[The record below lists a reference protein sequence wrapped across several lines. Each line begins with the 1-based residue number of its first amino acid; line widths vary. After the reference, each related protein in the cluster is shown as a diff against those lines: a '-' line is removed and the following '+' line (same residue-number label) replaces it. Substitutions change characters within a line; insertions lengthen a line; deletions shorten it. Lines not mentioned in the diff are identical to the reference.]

1 MVIAGTNE
9 QGPIFTHNSD
19 GGAPLTAQRAPAS
32 LEPPG
37 RWYVLFTMTVVYAVN
52 IADRYVVST
61 LIEPIKHELALS
73 DSAVGFLT
81 GTALAIFYVTAGI
94 PLGVLADRV
103 NRRNMIA
110 WSLAAWSVMTSLC
123 GMAQSYLQLLLA
135 RIGVGI
141 GEAGGT
147 PPSQSIVADCFPAQ
161 LRAAAMS
168 IFAVGAAIG
177 ATLGSAGG
185 GWLNDAYG
193 WRNALIVFGLVG
205 LPISLLVRFTI
216 SEPQRGQLDGN
227 APPGRRHSLRETLQF
242 IWSQK
247 SLRHILAGATVLTFW
262 GWGTLWWTPAFLVRS
277 HEMSVGQAGALLAP
291 MHGIGGTTVMLL
303 TAWLMSRYG
312 RADARRQTWFI
323 ALTTLL
329 ATPTSILAYTTFSG
343 TSVAQL
349 LWLFVPITYLYIG
362 PTSGLIQN
370 LVYPGMRAQAFAVF
384 LFLAN
389 VANLV
394 VAPELIGLASDY
406 LASRIDDPRE
416 SLRYSLIFSACTGF
430 WAAYHY
436 YAAAH
441 SLSHDVERAAASRQG
456 TQ

>member
-1 MVIAGTNE
+1 MNTVESIAGERT
-9 QGPIFTHNSD
+9 
-19 GGAPLTAQRAPAS
+19 S
-32 LEPPG
+32 LLVSTRG
-37 RWYVLFTMTVVYAVN
+37 RWYVLFIMTVVYAVN

-110 WSLAAWSVMTSLC
+110 WSLAAWSVMTALC
-123 GMAQSYLQLLLA
+123 GLAQTYTQLLLA

-147 PPSQSIVADCFPAQ
+147 PPSQSIVADRFPSQ

-185 GWLNDAYG
+185 GWLSDEFG
-193 WRNALIVFGLVG
+193 WRGALLVFGLVG
-205 LPISLLVRFTI
+205 LPVALVVRFTL
-216 SEPQRGQLDGN
+216 SEPRRGQLDAYPLQTSG
-227 APPGRRHSLRETLQF
+227 ATLSETLRF
-242 IWSQK
+242 MWSQK
-247 SLRHILAGATVLTFW
+247 SLVHILAGLTVLTFW
-262 GWGTLWWTPAFLVRS
+262 GWGTLWWTPSFLVRS
-277 HEMSVGQAGALLAP
+277 HGMSVGKAGALLGP
-291 MHGIGGTTVMLL
+291 MHGIGGTAVMLL
-303 TAWLMSRYG
+303 TAWFMARYG
-312 RADARRQTWFI
+312 RFDARRQTWFI

-329 ATPTSILAYTTFSG
+329 TTPPSIFAYATSSQATAMLMFWI
-343 TSVAQL
+343 
-349 LWLFVPITYLYIG
+349 FVPITYLYIG
-362 PTSGLIQN
+362 PTSGLVQN
-370 LVYPGMRAQAFAVF
+370 LVLPGMRAQAFAVV

-394 VAPELIGLASDY
+394 IAPELIGIASDY
-406 LASRIDDPRE
+406 LAPRIEDARQ
-416 SLRYSLIFSACTGF
+416 SLRYALIVSTLTGF

-436 YAAAH
+436 YAAARN
-441 SLSHDVERAAASRQG
+441 LPDDLARAGASSPAAI
-456 TQ
+456 T

>member
-1 MVIAGTNE
+1 MRRLAK
-9 QGPIFTHNSD
+9 
-19 GGAPLTAQRAPAS
+19 
-32 LEPPG
+32 G
-37 RWYVLFTMTVVYAVN
+37 RWYVLFVMTVVYAVN

-110 WSLAAWSVMTSLC
+110 WSLAAWSVMTALC
-123 GMAQSYLQLLLA
+123 GLAQSYVQLLLA

-185 GWLNDAYG
+185 GWLSDEYG
-193 WRNALIVFGLVG
+193 WRSALIVFGLVG
-205 LPISLLVRFTI
+205 LPIALLVRFTV
-216 SEPQRGQLDGN
+216 SEPRRGQLDGDP
-227 APPGRRHSLRETLQF
+227 AQTSGTTLRETLRF
-242 IWSQK
+242 IGSQK
-247 SLRHILAGATVLTFW
+247 SLVHILAGATVLTFW

-277 HEMSVGQAGALLAP
+277 HELSVGQAGALLGP
-291 MHGIGGTTVMLL
+291 MHGIGGTAVMLL
-303 TAWLMSRYG
+303 TAWFMARYG
-312 RADARRQTWFI
+312 RADARRQAWFI

-329 ATPTSILAYTTFSG
+329 TTLPSILAYTTVSPA
-343 TSVAQL
+343 TATL
-349 LWLFVPITYLYIG
+349 LFWIFVPITYLYIG

-370 LVYPGMRAQAFAVF
+370 LVFPGMRAQAFAVL
-384 LFLAN
+384 LFVAN

-394 VAPELIGLASDY
+394 IAPELIGLASDF
-406 LASRIDDPRE
+406 LAQRIEDPRQ
-416 SLRYSLIFSACTGF
+416 SLRYALIASAFTGF

-436 YAAAH
+436 YAAVRY
-441 SLSHDVERAAASRQG
+441 LPRDLERVGAQAPTVTS
-456 TQ
+456 

>member
-1 MVIAGTNE
+1 M
-9 QGPIFTHNSD
+9 
-19 GGAPLTAQRAPAS
+19 
-32 LEPPG
+32 
-37 RWYVLFTMTVVYAVN
+37 MTVVYAVN

-61 LIEPIKHELALS
+61 LIEPIKHDLALS

-110 WSLAAWSVMTSLC
+110 LSLTAWSVMTSLC
-123 GMAQSYLQLLLA
+123 GMAQSYMQLLLA

-147 PPSQSIVADCFPAQ
+147 PPSQSIVADSFPAQ

-185 GWLNDAYG
+185 GWLSDEYG
-193 WRNALIVFGLVG
+193 WRGALIVFGLVG
-205 LPISLLVRFTI
+205 LPVAILVRFTMR
-216 SEPQRGQLDGN
+216 EPRRGQLDGGL
-227 APPGRRHSLRETLQF
+227 AEIRAITLRATLQF
-242 IWSQK
+242 IWAQK
-247 SLRHILAGATVLTFW
+247 SLRHIFAGATVLTFW
-262 GWGTLWWTPAFLVRS
+262 GWGTMWWTPAFLVRS
-277 HEMSVGQAGALLAP
+277 HEMSVGQAGSLLAP
-291 MHGIGGTTVMLL
+291 MHGIGGTAIMLL
-303 TAWLMSRYG
+303 TAWFMSSYG
-312 RADARRQTWFI
+312 RADARRQAWFI
-323 ALTTLL
+323 AVTTLFT
-329 ATPTSILAYTTFSG
+329 TPPSILAYMASSQETVT
-343 TSVAQL
+343 QL
-349 LWLFVPITYLYIG
+349 FWIFVPIIYLYIG

-394 VAPELIGLASDY
+394 IAPELIGIASDY
-406 LASRIDDPRE
+406 LAARIEDPRQ
-416 SLRYSLIFSACTGF
+416 SLRYALIASACTGF

-436 YAAAH
+436 YAAARY
-441 SLSHDVERAAASRQG
+441 LRQDLERVATPRS
-456 TQ
+456 